1 MLKLAIFLCVPASL
15 LVVAAP
21 ASIGFAKSPGNF
33 RVDGSAVRGNGTVF
47 EGAVVET
54 ADARSVIQLA
64 DAQITLAPESRL
76 RVYRDRAVLERGSGS
91 VKDGV
96 HYVIE
101 AATLRIAP
109 SAHASIVQV
118 ALTGPMAL
126 TVGARG
132 GPAEVRNS
140 SNLLTAS
147 VLPGMALAFEPQQA
161 ASSVLKLTGVIESR
175 DGAYFLTDETTK
187 VTVQIE
193 GANIAKQ
200 VGKMVQITGSSVPN
214 VNPAGGASQLVRIVA
229 IKQVAA
235 GSAAAA
241 GSGGAGAGA
250 GTSAGASTGLSVA
263 AIGAII
269 GGVAVAGTLGGLA
282 AAGTFSGST
291 VSRP

>member
-1 MLKLAIFLCVPASL
+1 MLKFAIFLCVPGTL
-15 LVVAAP
+15 LVSAAP
-21 ASIGFAKSPGNF
+21 ASIGFAKSPGDF

-91 VKDGV
+91 VKEGV

-101 AATLRIAP
+101 AATLRIAA
-109 SAHASIVQV
+109 SAQASIIQI

-132 GPAEVRNS
+132 GAAEVRNS

-161 ASSVLKLTGVIESR
+161 ASTELKLTGVVESR

-193 GANIAKQ
+193 GANVSKH

-214 VNPAGGASQLVRIVA
+214 ANPAGGASQLVRIVA

-250 GTSAGASTGLSVA
+250 GAGTGLSVA
-263 AIGAII
+263 AIGAIV